1 MSIRIPQATAK
12 QRLEEAFELALSDD
26 PLPKSW
32 LAFARR
38 TFQMTSKTYTPA
50 LGTVLL
56 ARATNDRI
64 DPLSIKAEYGSNTYS
79 LRSLCHDVLVPAAR
93 QYGFSIRNTGREPIN
108 NQPFFRYEHM
118 SEIDKVRDKPG
129 HEHFMSGVMEVGQLD
144 QSQALAAFA
153 AYLRVAIAAAQQV
166 RDYAVD
172 PSGLTLRHIVRS
184 VELFL
189 AEGRERPR
197 RTQALVAAAFDVT
210 HRDVRSRRLNDPSR
224 DYPGD
229 VQAFEEGHPILAAEV
244 RAKPVRV
251 TEVES
256 FVSACQRAH
265 IERSFMVILFPGHR
279 PLPVSG
285 LREQS
290 LGFGTLLTI
299 IEREEDLLL
308 DVFGWADVPLSTA
321 LETYTH
327 AALRR
332 LQEIEVTPQSLQR
345 WVDLIGEA
353 RSG

>member
-1 MSIRIPQATAK
+1 VSIRIPQAAAK

-26 PLPKSW
+26 PLPENW
-32 LAFARR
+32 LTFARQ

-56 ARATNDRI
+56 ARATNDRV
-64 DPLSIKAEYGSNTYS
+64 DPLSIKAEYGPNTYS

-129 HEHFMSGVMEVGQLD
+129 HEHFVSGVMGIGQLD
-144 QSQALAAFA
+144 QSRALAAFA

-172 PSGLTLRHIVRS
+172 PSELALRHVIRS

-189 AEGRERPR
+189 AEGVERPR

-229 VQAFEEGHPILAAEV
+229 VQAFEDGDPILAAEV

-265 IERSFMVILFPGHR
+265 IERSFMIILFPGHQ
-279 PLPVSG
+279 PLPVNR

-308 DVFGWADVPLSTA
+308 DVFGWADVSLTSA
-321 LETYTH
+321 LRIFAH
-327 AALRR
+327 AALQR
-332 LQEIEVTPQSLQR
+332 LKEIEVGSQSLQR
-345 WVDLIGEA
+345 WVELIGDVK
-353 RSG
+353 